1 MVLKFWLLIFIYTK
15 KGNCKLLFIW
25 MQAYP
30 LLRLNL
36 FVTLRQ
42 SDSSVDGKNG
52 ELLSRNLQQIPRDEK
67 SVVLYTA
74 TVYNQWQHFFAKSF
88 FQALGIPFPLQ
99 SMLQPWRLWLKCT
112 CSCSST
118 LIAGERELY
127 WGTLSLIVWK
137 LR

>member
-1 MVLKFWLLIFIYTK
+1 
-15 KGNCKLLFIW
+15 

-74 TVYNQWQHFFAKSF
+74 TVYNQ
-88 FQALGIPFPLQ
+88 
-99 SMLQPWRLWLKCT
+99 
-112 CSCSST
+112 
-118 LIAGERELY
+118 
-127 WGTLSLIVWK
+127 
-137 LR
+137 